1 VNPSPAT
8 PVHRLLLV
16 DDDEELCALLGE
28 YLARWGCAV
37 TAAGDVEQG
46 WRAFRAAPPDVLVLD
61 VMLPGQ
67 DGFSLLRRVRTEASG
82 AGRCPV
88 IMLTARGDVA
98 DRVLGLELGADD
110 YLPKPFD
117 PRELVARVQAV
128 LRRAR
133 GPGPEERVRV
143 GELELDGAGHTAT
156 LRGRPLSLT
165 TAEWEL
171 LALFVRHRGRVL
183 SRDQILDAI
192 RGQEW
197 EAFDRSVDVLVSR
210 LRHKLG
216 DDPRR
221 PTFVKTVWGKG
232 YRFRAEDGE

>member
-1 VNPSPAT
+1 VNASTAT
-8 PVHRLLLV
+8 PPHRVLLV

-28 YLARWGCAV
+28 YLGRWGCTV
-37 TAAGDVEQG
+37 TAAGDAEQG

-67 DGFSLLRRVRTEASG
+67 DGVSLLRRVREQA
-82 AGRCPV
+82 RCPV

-110 YLPKPFD
+110 YLSKPFD
-117 PRELVARVQAV
+117 PRELAARIKAV
-128 LRRAR
+128 LRRTV

-143 GELELDGAGHTAT
+143 GELELDGGGHTAT

-165 TAEWEL
+165 AAEWEL
-171 LALFVRHRGRVL
+171 LALLVRNAGRVL
-183 SRDQILDAI
+183 SRDRILDEI
-192 RGQEW
+192 RGVEW

-216 DDPRR
+216 DDPKH
-221 PTFVKTVWGKG
+221 PTFVTTVWGKG